1 MSMGIILTYIYI
13 IYLKEDFMNYNYLKN
28 TDAQIYDCMKKEL
41 DRQQRTI
48 ELIASENIVSEAVME
63 TMGSFLTNKYSEGYP
78 SARYYGGCE
87 EVDKVE
93 QIAIERAK
101 ELFGAEFANVQPH
114 SGSQAN
120 FGVYFAFLK
129 PGDLVLGMDLS
140 HGGHL
145 THGSPVNVSGMY
157 YKFISYG
164 VDQETLVIDYDEFE
178 KIALEKRPK
187 MIVAGASA
195 YPRAIDFEKM
205 SAIAKKIDALFM
217 VDMAHIAGLVA
228 ANLHMNPCKYA
239 DVVTTTTHKTL
250 RGPRGGLI
258 LGKQEY
264 EKAVNKAIFPG
275 IQGGPLQHII
285 ASKAVCFKEAMSDDF
300 KKYQEQ
306 VVKNAKALAKHFMDK
321 GYNVITGGTDNH
333 LILINLANKNIT
345 GKEAQDKLDLA
356 NITLNKNSVPF
367 DTQNFIKTG
376 GVRIGSPAVTT
387 RGMVEEDMKL
397 IVDAIDLVI
406 SEDKNEEAKAIVK
419 SLTDKY
425 PLYKDIVM

>member
-1 MSMGIILTYIYI
+1 
-13 IYLKEDFMNYNYLKN
+13 MNYNYLKN

-164 VDQETLVIDYDEFE
+164 VDQETLVIDYDKFE
-178 KIALEKRPK
+178 KIAMENKPK

-195 YPRAIDFEKM
+195 YPREIDFEKM
-205 SAIAKKIDALFM
+205 SAIAKRCGALFM

-239 DVVTTTTHKTL
+239 DIVTTTTHKTL

-285 ASKAVCFKEAMSDDF
+285 ASKAVCFKEAMSDGF

>member
-1 MSMGIILTYIYI
+1 
-13 IYLKEDFMNYNYLKN
+13 MNYNYLKN

-48 ELIASENIVSEAVME
+48 ELIASENIVSEAVMQ

-164 VDQETLVIDYDEFE
+164 VDQETLVIDYDKFE
-178 KIALEKRPK
+178 KIAMENKPK

-195 YPRAIDFEKM
+195 YPREIDFEKM
-205 SAIAKKIDALFM
+205 SAIAKRCGALFM

-228 ANLHMNPCKYA
+228 ADLHMNPCKYA
-239 DVVTTTTHKTL
+239 DIVTTTTHKTL

-285 ASKAVCFKEAMSDDF
+285 ASKAVCFKEAMSDSF

>member
-1 MSMGIILTYIYI
+1 
-13 IYLKEDFMNYNYLKN
+13 MNYNYLKN

-164 VDQETLVIDYDEFE
+164 VDQETLVIDYDKFE
-178 KIALEKRPK
+178 KIAMENKPK

-195 YPRAIDFEKM
+195 YPREIDFEKM
-205 SAIAKKIDALFM
+205 SAIAKRCGALFM

-239 DVVTTTTHKTL
+239 DIVTTTTHKTL

-285 ASKAVCFKEAMSDDF
+285 ASKAVCFKEAMSDSF

>member
-1 MSMGIILTYIYI
+1 
-13 IYLKEDFMNYNYLKN
+13 MNYNYLKN

-164 VDQETLVIDYDEFE
+164 VDQETLVIDYDKFE
-178 KIALEKRPK
+178 NIAMENKPK

-195 YPRAIDFEKM
+195 YPREIDFEKM
-205 SAIAKKIDALFM
+205 SAIAKRCGALFM

-239 DVVTTTTHKTL
+239 DIVTTTTHKTL

-285 ASKAVCFKEAMSDDF
+285 ASKAVCFKEAMSDSF

>member
-1 MSMGIILTYIYI
+1 
-13 IYLKEDFMNYNYLKN
+13 MNYNYLKN

-164 VDQETLVIDYDEFE
+164 VDQETLVIDYDKFE
-178 KIALEKRPK
+178 KIAMENKPK

-195 YPRAIDFEKM
+195 YPREIDFEKM
-205 SAIAKKIDALFM
+205 SAIAKRCGALFM

-239 DVVTTTTHKTL
+239 DIVTTTTHKTL

-285 ASKAVCFKEAMSDDF
+285 ASKAVCFKEAMSDGF

-306 VVKNAKALAKHFMDK
+306 VVKNAKALAKYFMDK

>member
-1 MSMGIILTYIYI
+1 
-13 IYLKEDFMNYNYLKN
+13 MNYNYLKN

-157 YKFISYG
+157 YKIISYG
-164 VDQETLVIDYDEFE
+164 VDQETLVIDYDKFE
-178 KIALEKRPK
+178 KIAMENKPK

-195 YPRAIDFEKM
+195 YPREIDFEKM
-205 SAIAKKIDALFM
+205 SAIAKRCGALFM

>member
-1 MSMGIILTYIYI
+1 MSYD
-13 IYLKEDFMNYNYLKN
+13 YLKK
-28 TDAQIYDCMKKEL
+28 TDVEIYDYMKSEL
-41 DRQQRTI
+41 ERQQRTI

-93 QIAIERAK
+93 QIAIDRAK
-101 ELFGAEFANVQPH
+101 ELFNAEFASVPSH

-157 YKFISYG
+157 YNFISYG
-164 VDQETLVIDYDEFE
+164 VDSKTLTIDYEAFE
-178 KIALEKRPK
+178 KVALEKRPK

-195 YPRAIDFEKM
+195 YPRAIDFERM

-228 ANLHMNPCKYA
+228 AGLHQNPCKYA
-239 DVVTTTTHKTL
+239 DIVTTTTHKTL

-258 LGKQEY
+258 LGKKEY
-264 EKAVNKAIFPG
+264 EKAINKAVFPG

-285 ASKAVCFKEAMSDDF
+285 ASKAVCFKEALSEDF
-300 KKYQEQ
+300 KNYQKQ
-306 VVKNAKALAKHFMDK
+306 VLKNSQALAKYFLEKD
-321 GYNVITGGTDNH
+321 YDVITKGTDNH

-387 RGMVEEDMKL
+387 RGMKEDDMKL

-406 SEDKNEEAKAIVK
+406 SQEKYDEAKQIVK

-425 PLYKDIVM
+425 PLYPEIKM

>member
-1 MSMGIILTYIYI
+1 
-13 IYLKEDFMNYNYLKN
+13 MNYNYLKN

-164 VDQETLVIDYDEFE
+164 VDQETLVIDYDKFE
-178 KIALEKRPK
+178 KIAMENKPK

-195 YPRAIDFEKM
+195 YPREIDFEKM
-205 SAIAKKIDALFM
+205 SAIAKRCGALFM

-387 RGMVEEDMKL
+387 RGMVEEDMKV

-406 SEDKNEEAKAIVK
+406 SEDKI
-419 SLTDKY
+419 TDR
-425 PLYKDIVM
+425 

>member
-1 MSMGIILTYIYI
+1 
-13 IYLKEDFMNYNYLKN
+13 MNYNYLKN

-120 FGVYFAFLK
+120 FGVYFTFLK

-164 VDQETLVIDYDEFE
+164 VDQETLVIDYDKFE
-178 KIALEKRPK
+178 KIAMENKPK

-195 YPRAIDFEKM
+195 YPREIDFEKM
-205 SAIAKKIDALFM
+205 SAIAKRCGALFM

>member
-1 MSMGIILTYIYI
+1 MSYD
-13 IYLKEDFMNYNYLKN
+13 YLKK
-28 TDAQIYDCMKKEL
+28 TDVEIYDYMKAEL
-41 DRQQRTI
+41 ERQQRTI

-93 QIAIERAK
+93 QIAIDRAK
-101 ELFGAEFANVQPH
+101 ELFGAEFANVQRH

-157 YKFISYG
+157 YNFISYG
-164 VDQETLVIDYDEFE
+164 VDSNTLTIDYEAFE
-178 KIALEKRPK
+178 KVALEKRPK

-195 YPRAIDFEKM
+195 YPRAIDFERM
-205 SAIAKKIDALFM
+205 AAIAKKIDALFM

-228 ANLHMNPCKYA
+228 AGLHQNPCKYA
-239 DVVTTTTHKTL
+239 DIVTSTTHKTL

-258 LGKQEY
+258 LGKKEY
-264 EKAVNKAIFPG
+264 EKAINKAVFPG

-285 ASKAVCFKEAMSDDF
+285 ASKAVCFKEALSEDF
-300 KKYQEQ
+300 KNYQKQ
-306 VVKNAKALAKHFMDK
+306 VLKNSQALAKYFLEKD
-321 GYNVITGGTDNH
+321 YDVITKGTDNH

-345 GKEAQDKLDLA
+345 GKEAQDELDLA

-387 RGMVEEDMKL
+387 RGMKEDDMKL

-406 SEDKNEEAKAIVK
+406 SQEKYDEAKQIVK

-425 PLYKDIVM
+425 PLYPEIKM

>member
-1 MSMGIILTYIYI
+1 
-13 IYLKEDFMNYNYLKN
+13 MNYNYLKN

-164 VDQETLVIDYDEFE
+164 VDQETLVIDYDKFE
-178 KIALEKRPK
+178 KIAMENKPK

-195 YPRAIDFEKM
+195 YPREIDFEKM
-205 SAIAKKIDALFM
+205 SAIAKRCGALFM

-406 SEDKNEEAKAIVK
+406 AEDKNEEAKAIVK